1 MDAMKA
7 YSYNA
12 SFAAA
17 RRFPMTAVMGV
28 RIPLFMVKMGRDPAV
43 GSVS

>member
-1 MDAMKA
+1 MEA

-28 RIPLFMVKMGRDPAV
+28 RILLFVVKMGHVPLSTPAC
-43 GSVS
+43 